1 MTTKTA
7 AKPDAPKAPAVKETR
22 PLTFA
27 ELAVA
32 PTGRSAGRDLYKAKD
47 GSLDRLID
55 VPLIITSISFHEGD
69 PDMKDGEAAEFADFV
84 ALEATLMDDS
94 LAVIVSGGA
103 LRNDAARLLHAMGLI
118 QTDDPAM
125 PFQLWDAVLGN
136 PKEAEKYTKWEKTI
150 DGVWL
155 AHFCKKGF
163 RKSKRDD
170 APASHS
176 YSYFLN

>member
-7 AKPDAPKAPAVKETR
+7 AKTTEAKPPAVKEVR

-55 VPLIITSISFHEGD
+55 VPLIITSVSFHEGD
-69 PDMKDGEAAEFADFV
+69 PDVKDGDDEFADFT

-103 LRNDAARLLHAMGLI
+103 LRNDAARLLSAMGLI
-118 QTDDPAM
+118 ETEDPTM
-125 PFQLWDAVLGN
+125 PFQLWDGVKGN
-136 PKEAEKYTKWEKTI
+136 PTEAEKYTKWEKTI

-155 AHFCKKGF
+155 AHYCKKGF

-176 YSYFLN
+176 FSYFLN